1 MFVLPKEQRIG
12 VYVQVVLFVDRMK
25 QVHAPEL
32 FAVNLQIIHLQ
43 DNILLQEAVAAVLRP
58 ILPNRQV
65 QEVAKVIL
73 LQEAVVD
80 RAAVLTATLPQAA
93 AVQAV
98 AVAVVAVAEVEA
110 VALAEVAGNSLVVK

>member
-1 MFVLPKEQRIG
+1 
-12 VYVQVVLFVDRMK
+12 MK
-25 QVHAPEL
+25 QVHVPEL

-73 LQEAVVD
+73 LQEAVVH

>member
-1 MFVLPKEQRIG
+1 M
-12 VYVQVVLFVDRMK
+12 
-25 QVHAPEL
+25 
-32 FAVNLQIIHLQ
+32 NLQIIHLQ

-73 LQEAVVD
+73 LQEAVVH

-93 AVQAV
+93 AVQ
-98 AVAVVAVAEVEA
+98 VVAVAEVEA

>member
-1 MFVLPKEQRIG
+1 M
-12 VYVQVVLFVDRMK
+12 
-25 QVHAPEL
+25 
-32 FAVNLQIIHLQ
+32 NLQIIHLQ

-73 LQEAVVD
+73 LQEAVVH

-98 AVAVVAVAEVEA
+98 AVAVAVEVEVLA
-110 VALAEVAGNSLVVK
+110 VVESVALAEVAGNSLVVKRE